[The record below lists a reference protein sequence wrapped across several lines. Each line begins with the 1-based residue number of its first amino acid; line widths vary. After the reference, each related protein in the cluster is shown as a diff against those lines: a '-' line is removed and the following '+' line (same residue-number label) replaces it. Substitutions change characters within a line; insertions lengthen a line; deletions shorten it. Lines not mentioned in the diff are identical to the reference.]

1 MQRDA
6 YSVNHSRRQAFE
18 RMAKEESSRLGGWYQ
33 SGLGDGRDKDGKF
46 VYFHMY
52 KHIDGRSA
60 TVWYPG
66 GHCDN
71 ADLAEKLRLSGES
84 RLPVKTALLTH
95 ITYGLSRLVCRLVKG
110 SVMLFLR
117 VSRGAN

>member
-1 MQRDA
+1 M
-6 YSVNHSRRQAFE
+6 NHSRRQAFE

-46 VYFHMY
+46 IYFHMY
-52 KHIDGRSA
+52 NHIDGRSA

-84 RLPVKTALLTH
+84 RLPVKTALLTS
-95 ITYGLSRLVCRLVKG
+95 ITYGLSRSVCRLVKA

-117 VSRGAN
+117 VSRGAD

>member
-1 MQRDA
+1 MA
-6 YSVNHSRRQAFE
+6 HSRRQAFE
-18 RMAKEESSRLGGWYQ
+18 RMAREESSRLGGWYR
-33 SGLGDGRDKDGKF
+33 SGLGDGRDKQGRF

-71 ADLAEKLRLSGES
+71 ADLAEQLRLHDES
-84 RLPVKTALLTH
+84 RPLVKTPLLTR
-95 ITYGLSRLVCRLVKG
+95 IAFRLSRLACRVVDG
-110 SVMLFLR
+110 SAMLFLR
-117 VSRGAN
+117 RSGGPN

>member
-1 MQRDA
+1 MDA
-6 YSVNHSRRQAFE
+6 NSMNHSRRQAFE

-46 VYFHMY
+46 IYFHMY
-52 KHIDGRSA
+52 NHIDGRSA

-84 RLPVKTALLTH
+84 RLPVKTALLTS
-95 ITYGLSRLVCRLVKG
+95 ITYGLSRLVCRLVKA

-117 VSRGAN
+117 VSRGAD